1 MAKTGGRQQAN
12 LLVFLLLT
20 ILLCAGA
27 ETKSPLMLQ
36 QQQQPADAHRT
47 RPGCYDSSGS
57 SSTGGGSP
65 FPASFWLVKTVKTGS
80 TTIASVLRQICAHY
94 GVVPVSKRGINPVER
109 LADGAAA
116 AALRELVLRARNATD
131 ASEFSIITHLN
142 YSDAKL
148 GAFQAALDGRQP
160 LLFTSVRHPLQRTY
174 SHFIQAK
181 CANAAAVLGGKIIE
195 CDRNATY
202 LHKLLE
208 LDNIRNRWSFVRVP
222 SRHNLVFN
230 YVRGN
235 TTTAE
240 AALAQYDFVFVSER
254 MDEGKQVPQQ
264 QHAGHGTV
272 QAISQPRSQALTAAV
287 PRDGEPA
294 QHRARSS

>member
-1 MAKTGGRQQAN
+1 MAKTGIGQAN
-12 LLVFLLLT
+12 QFLRLLAVLLLC
-20 ILLCAGA
+20 IQCVVA
-27 ETKSPLMLQ
+27 ETTTPVQQ
-36 QQQQPADAHRT
+36 QQQQPADAHNTQPR
-47 RPGCYDSSGS
+47 CYDSSS
-57 SSTGGGSP
+57 KTAVSP
-65 FPASFWLVKTVKTGS
+65 FPSSFWLVKTIKTGS

-94 GVVPVSKRGINPVER
+94 GVVPVSKRGINPIER
-109 LADGAAA
+109 LADVHAA
-116 AALRELVLRARNATD
+116 AALRQLVLHARNATD

-148 GAFQAALDGRQP
+148 DAFQAALDGRRP

-202 LHKLLE
+202 MHKLLE
-208 LDNIRNRWSFVRVP
+208 LDSIRNRWSYVRVP

-240 AALAQYDFVFVSER
+240 AALAQYDFVFVAER
-254 MDEGKQVPQQ
+254 MDEGQQPQQ
-264 QHAGHGTV
+264 HMHDSPGSHTPTQPVRDSSCAAYEACLAGEEG
-272 QAISQPRSQALTAAV
+272 
-287 PRDGEPA
+287 G
-294 QHRARSS
+294 

>member
-1 MAKTGGRQQAN
+1 
-12 LLVFLLLT
+12 
-20 ILLCAGA
+20 
-27 ETKSPLMLQ
+27 
-36 QQQQPADAHRT
+36 
-47 RPGCYDSSGS
+47 
-57 SSTGGGSP
+57 
-65 FPASFWLVKTVKTGS
+65 
-80 TTIASVLRQICAHY
+80 
-94 GVVPVSKRGINPVER
+94 
-109 LADGAAA
+109 
-116 AALRELVLRARNATD
+116 
-131 ASEFSIITHLN
+131 
-142 YSDAKL
+142 
-148 GAFQAALDGRQP
+148 
-160 LLFTSVRHPLQRTY
+160 
-174 SHFIQAK
+174 
-181 CANAAAVLGGKIIE
+181 
-195 CDRNATY
+195 